1 MTTRRKFALDKG
13 NAKWMGVCSG
23 IARTMGWDVT
33 LVRVGV
39 VVATLLGGFPW
50 TLIAY
55 VLTGWLAPKAAR
67 ADWQSDPRFD
77 LDRPVARTSVRDM
90 QTDMRDIDRRL
101 ASVEDYVTNTNSS
114 LAREIEELR

>member
-1 MTTRRKFALDKG
+1 MTTRRKFALDKA

-33 LVRVGV
+33 IVRVGV
-39 VVATLLGGFPW
+39 VLATLLGGFPW

-55 VLTGWLAPKAAR
+55 ALTGWLAPKVRFDR
-67 ADWQSDPRFD
+67 ATDPRFD
-77 LDRPVARTSVRDM
+77 LDRPVAGTSVHDVR
-90 QTDMRDIDRRL
+90 TDMREIDRRL
-101 ASVEDYVTNTNSS
+101 ASVEHYVTNTNSS

>member
-1 MTTRRKFALDKG
+1 MNTRRKFALDKQ

-33 LVRVGV
+33 FVRIGMVLL
-39 VVATLLGGFPW
+39 TLAGGFPW

-55 VLTGWLAPKAAR
+55 ALTGWFAPKAR
-67 ADWQSDPRFD
+67 YGFDQDPRFD
-77 LDRPVARTSVRDM
+77 LERPAASASVHDVRTN
-90 QTDMRDIDRRL
+90 MRDIDHRL
-101 ASVEDYVTNTNSS
+101 ASIESYVTNSNTS